1 MYVIGTAGHVDHGKS
16 TLVKALTDIDP
27 DRLPE
32 EKEREMTVDLGF
44 AWMTLPS
51 GREVSIVDVPG
62 HERFIKNMLAGVGAI
77 DLALLIVA
85 ADESVMPQTREHL
98 AILDLLR
105 IRRGLVVVTKSDLVD
120 DELVELVMAEV
131 EDALDGTAFRGCPML
146 PVSAYTGAGLDALK
160 AAIDGILDDTEARR
174 DLGRPRL
181 PIDRSFTVSG
191 FGTVVTG
198 TLIDG
203 SVAVGQQVELAPSGV
218 RARIRGL
225 QSHKARLDASAP
237 GVRLAL
243 NLSGVSRD
251 EVMRGEVLTNPGWL
265 RPTRRFD
272 AHLRMVRGAPHA
284 LKHNEGV
291 TFHLFTSETTGRVRL
306 LDADRLSPGGE
317 GWVQVLLDDA
327 VPMVKGDFFVLR
339 SSEDTL
345 GGGQVADPNPRRRH
359 RRFAAE
365 VLERLTMLDAGADE
379 DIILTLA
386 DQLGPCDRRTL
397 SQRSNL
403 SETEVADRLAE
414 LAAQDAIVTFHLFT
428 SETTGRV
435 RLLDADR
442 LSPGGEGWV
451 QVLLDDAVPMV
462 KGDFFVLRSSED
474 TLGGGQVADPNP
486 RRRHRRFAAEV
497 LERLTMLDA
506 GADEDI
512 ILTLAD
518 QLGPCDRR
526 TLSQR
531 SNLSETEVADRLA
544 ELAAQDAIVALG
556 EIGAQSDAV
565 VYSRR
570 GWDIVRNQAQV
581 ALQTYH
587 NQYPLRRGAPPQE
600 LRSRLNLPQAV
611 YVRVAGR
618 LAAEGVAVDDGGLLR
633 APDHQVTLTAA
644 QEAASADYLAALA
657 AEPWS
662 PPTDRHP
669 EPELLGYLQSRGD
682 VVRVNDT
689 VVFTAAAYADLA
701 ARIVGHLEAN
711 GSVTVADARDLF
723 NASRKYV
730 LPLLEYLDQQ
740 RITRRVGD
748 ERVLR

>member
-105 IRRGLVVVTKSDLVD
+105 IRRGLVVITKTDLVD
-120 DELVELVMAEV
+120 EELVELVKAEV
-131 EDALDGTAFRGCPML
+131 EDVLEDTAFAGCQMEA
-146 PVSAYTGAGLDALK
+146 VSAYTGDGIDELK
-160 AAIDGILDDTEARR
+160 ATIDEILNDTEARR

-181 PIDRSFTVSG
+181 PVDRCFTVSG

-203 SVAVGQQVELAPSGV
+203 SVAVGQQIELAPSGT

-225 QSHKARLDASAP
+225 QSHKSRLDDAAP

-243 NLSGVSRD
+243 NLSGVSRA
-251 EVMRGEVLTNPGWL
+251 EVLRGEVLTNPGWL

-272 AHLRMVRGAPHA
+272 ANLRMVKGAPHA

-306 LDADRLSPGGE
+306 LDADRLRPGSE
-317 GWVQVLLDDA
+317 GWVQVLLDEPI
-327 VPMVKGDFFVLR
+327 PMVKGDFFVLR

-345 GGGQVADPNPRRRH
+345 GGGQIADPNPTRRH
-359 RRFAAE
+359 RRFAPE
-365 VLERLTMLDAGADE
+365 VLERLTMLDAGASE
-379 DIILTLA
+379 DVIFTVA
-386 DQLGPCDRRTL
+386 DQMGPCDLRTL

-403 SETEVADRLAE
+403 ADAE
-414 LAAQDAIVTFHLFT
+414 A
-428 SETTGRV
+428 
-435 RLLDADR
+435 
-442 LSPGGEGWV
+442 
-451 QVLLDDAVPMV
+451 
-462 KGDFFVLRSSED
+462 
-474 TLGGGQVADPNP
+474 
-486 RRRHRRFAAEV
+486 
-497 LERLTMLDA
+497 LERL
-506 GADEDI
+506 GALVESGD
-512 ILTLAD
+512 
-518 QLGPCDRR
+518 
-526 TLSQR
+526 
-531 SNLSETEVADRLA
+531 V
-544 ELAAQDAIVALG
+544 VALG
-556 EIGAQSDAV
+556 EMGVQNDAV
-565 VYSRR
+565 VYSQR
-570 GWDIVRNQAQV
+570 GWDILRNQAQI
-581 ALQTYH
+581 ALQAYH

-600 LRSRLNLPQAV
+600 LRSRLRVSQPV
-611 YVRVAGR
+611 YLRAAAR
-618 LAAEGVAVDDGGLLR
+618 LADEGVVVDDDGLVR
-633 APDHQVTLTAA
+633 TPDHQAELSE
-644 QEAASADYLAALA
+644 QQQSAVATYLSELA
-657 AEPWS
+657 GEPWS
-662 PPTDRHP
+662 PPTDRP
-669 EPELLGYLQSRGD
+669 VDPELLAYLQEKGD
-682 VVRVNDT
+682 VVRVNET
-689 VVFTAAAYADLA
+689 VVFTTEAYDDMVG
-701 ARIVGHLEAN
+701 RIVAHLQQN
-711 GSVTVADARDLF
+711 GSVTVAAAREIF
-723 NASRKYV
+723 GTSRKYV

-740 RITRRVGD
+740 RVTRRVGD